1 MIDNIGIDIIEN
13 KRILDSISNDFIDMI
28 LTENEYNIYKNKK
41 DKKKLEFL
49 CGRYACKEAIIKA
62 VNEYENPHFKE
73 IEILNKKNGAP
84 YAIFKNYK
92 LLISISH
99 ENNYTIAEAILLK

>member
-13 KRILDSISNDFIDMI
+13 DRIIKSISDSFIDMI
-28 LTENEYNIYKNKK
+28 LTEEEKKMYENKKGKKKNEY
-41 DKKKLEFL
+41 L

-73 IEILNKKNGAP
+73 ITILNKKNGAP
-84 YAIFKNYK
+84 YAIFKDYK
-92 LLISISH
+92 LLVTISH
-99 ENNYTIAEAILLK
+99 EINYTVAEAILLK